1 MIHRRVLWFPVLIQA
16 LHVLPLLLL
25 TQSIQLLVQYFVSGK
40 FPGWFYFIESAV
52 AVALWPIVTWILL
65 APQRR
70 AVDRD
75 HTRPI

>member
-1 MIHRRVLWFPVLIQA
+1 M
-16 LHVLPLLLL
+16 
-25 TQSIQLLVQYFVSGK
+25 LVRLMVSGR
-40 FPGWFYFIESAV
+40 FSGWLYFAESFV
-52 AVALWPIVTWILL
+52 AVLLWPVVTWILL

>member
-1 MIHRRVLWFPVLIQA
+1 MI
-16 LHVLPLLLL
+16 
-25 TQSIQLLVQYFVSGK
+25 TGK
-40 FPGWFYFIESAV
+40 FQGWLIFVESLV
-52 AVALWPIVTWILL
+52 AIALWPVITWILL

>member
-1 MIHRRVLWFPVLIQA
+1 MA
-16 LHVLPLLLL
+16 
-25 TQSIQLLVQYFVSGK
+25 QSVQLLVRFMVSGK

-52 AVALWPIVTWILL
+52 AVALWPLATWLLL